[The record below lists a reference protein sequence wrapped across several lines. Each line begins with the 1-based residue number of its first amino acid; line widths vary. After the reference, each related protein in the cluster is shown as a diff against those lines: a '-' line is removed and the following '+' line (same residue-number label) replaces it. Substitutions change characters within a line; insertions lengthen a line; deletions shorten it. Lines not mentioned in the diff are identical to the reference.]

1 MNDYQNHP
9 LVGAVNLDNAMTK
22 LWDFYKKYFIGM
34 YIISVVLALL
44 TSLASAGID
53 ASMIQTVS
61 DPEEMMQILKGMAGP
76 YALVLLI
83 SLVFGVILHA
93 WVLERPL
100 GNPGFPFSL
109 LKKAAVALVPY
120 LLVMIVL
127 ITIGVIMTAF
137 GLVLL
142 VLPGFFAMFYIA
154 TVTIFALPLTLAESR
169 NPATVLSRSFTLAHR
184 NLWPN
189 MGWVIVVMLIVLVI
203 SLVIGA
209 ILMVPFT
216 GTFLKSFSNPE
227 EATALLDISRNP
239 LYIALSALATSL
251 VTPVFPILA
260 FILYFRN
267 RNDEAEQEIAANNE
281 EGLKVE
287 DLYPR
292 TPDNQ

>member
-9 LVGAVNLDNAMTK
+9 LAGAVSLDSAMTK
-22 LWDFYKKYFIGM
+22 LWDFYKKYFVGM
-34 YIISVVLALL
+34 YIISVILALL
-44 TSLASAGID
+44 TNLASAGID

-61 DPEEMMQILKGMAGP
+61 DPEEMIQILKGMAGP
-76 YALVLLI
+76 YALVIVI

-100 GNPGFPFSL
+100 GEPGFPVTL

-120 LLVMIVL
+120 LLVMIVMG
-127 ITIGVIMTAF
+127 TIGIILTAF

-142 VLPGFFAMFYIA
+142 ILPGFFAMFYIA
-154 TVTIFALPLTLAESR
+154 TVTMFSLPLTLAESR
-169 NPATVLSRSFTLAHR
+169 NPGQVLTRSFTLAHR

-209 ILMVPFT
+209 LLMVPFT

-239 LYIALSALATSL
+239 VYIAPSSLATAL

-267 RNDEAEQEIAANNE
+267 RIDDVQEITVDDDE

-292 TPDNQ
+292 MPDNQ

>member
-9 LVGAVNLDNAMTK
+9 LAGAVSLDSAMTK
-22 LWDFYKKYFIGM
+22 LWDFYKKYFVGM
-34 YIISVVLALL
+34 YIISVILALL
-44 TSLASAGID
+44 TNLASAGID

-61 DPEEMMQILKGMAGP
+61 DPEEMIQILKGMAGP
-76 YALVLLI
+76 YALVIVI

-100 GNPGFPFSL
+100 GEPGFPVTL

-120 LLVMIVL
+120 LLVMIVMG
-127 ITIGVIMTAF
+127 TIGIILTAF

-142 VLPGFFAMFYIA
+142 ILPGFFAMFYIA
-154 TVTIFALPLTLAESR
+154 TVTMFSLPLTLAESR
-169 NPATVLSRSFTLAHR
+169 NPGQVLTRSFTLAHR

-209 ILMVPFT
+209 LLMVPFT

-239 LYIALSALATSL
+239 VYIALSSLATAL

-267 RNDEAEQEIAANNE
+267 RIDDVQEITVDDDE

-292 TPDNQ
+292 MPDNQ

>member
-9 LVGAVNLDNAMTK
+9 LAGAVSLDSAMTK
-22 LWDFYKKYFIGM
+22 LWDFYKKYFVGM
-34 YIISVVLALL
+34 YIISVILALL
-44 TSLASAGID
+44 TNLASAGID

-61 DPEEMMQILKGMAGP
+61 DPEEMIQILKGMAGP
-76 YALVLLI
+76 YALVIVI

-100 GNPGFPFSL
+100 GEPGFPVTL

-120 LLVMIVL
+120 LLVMIVMG
-127 ITIGVIMTAF
+127 TIGIILTAF

-142 VLPGFFAMFYIA
+142 ILPGFFAMFYIA
-154 TVTIFALPLTLAESR
+154 TVTMFSLPLTLAESR
-169 NPATVLSRSFTLAHR
+169 NPGQVLTRSFTLAHR

-209 ILMVPFT
+209 LLMVPFT

-239 LYIALSALATSL
+239 VYIALSSLATAL

-267 RNDEAEQEIAANNE
+267 RLDDVQEITVDDDE

-292 TPDNQ
+292 MPDNQ

>member
-1 MNDYQNHP
+1 MNDYKNHP
-9 LVGAVNLDNAMTK
+9 LAGAVNLDSAMTK
-22 LWDFYKKYFIGM
+22 LWDFYKKYFVGM
-34 YIISVVLALL
+34 YIISVILALL
-44 TSLASAGID
+44 TSVASAGID
-53 ASMIQTVS
+53 TSMIQTVS
-61 DPEEMMQILKGMAGP
+61 DPEEMLQILKGMAGP
-76 YALVLLI
+76 YALVIII
-83 SLVFGVILHA
+83 SLVFGVILHS

-100 GNPGFPFSL
+100 GEPGFPVTL

-120 LLVMIVL
+120 LLVMIVMG
-127 ITIGVIMTAF
+127 TIGIILTAF

-142 VLPGFFAMFYIA
+142 ILPGFFAMFYIA
-154 TVTIFALPLTLAESR
+154 TVTMFSLPLTLAESR
-169 NPATVLSRSFTLAHR
+169 NPGQVLTRSFTLAHR

-209 ILMVPFT
+209 LLMVPFT

-239 LYIALSALATSL
+239 IYITLSSLATAL

-267 RNDEAEQEIAANNE
+267 RINDAQEITADDE
-281 EGLKVE
+281 GGLKVE

-292 TPDNQ
+292 MPDNQ

>member
-1 MNDYQNHP
+1 MNDYKNHP
-9 LVGAVNLDNAMTK
+9 LAGAVNIDSAMTK
-22 LWDFYKKYFIGM
+22 LWDFYKKYFPGM
-34 YIISVVLALL
+34 YVISVVLALL

-53 ASMIQTVS
+53 TSMLQS
-61 DPEEMMQILKGMAGP
+61 AYDPEEMLQLMKGMAGP
-76 YALVLLI
+76 YLLVMLI

-93 WVLERPL
+93 WVLDRPM
-100 GNPGFPFSL
+100 GEQGFPVILIRKTAISL
-109 LKKAAVALVPY
+109 IPF

-127 ITIGVIMTAF
+127 MTIGVIMIAL

-154 TVTIFALPLTLAESR
+154 TVAMFALPLTLTESR
-169 NPATVLSRSFTLAHR
+169 NPAHVLTRSFTLAHR

-209 ILMVPFT
+209 IIMIPFS
-216 GTFLKSFSNPE
+216 GSFIRSIGNPE
-227 EATALLDISRNP
+227 EVTAILEINSNP
-239 LYIALSALATSL
+239 LYIALSALTTSL

-267 RNDEAEQEIAANNE
+267 RNEEPEQEAAEVND

-292 TPDNQ
+292 VPEDQ

>member
-1 MNDYQNHP
+1 MNDFQNHP
-9 LVGAVNLDNAMTK
+9 LAGAVDLDSAMTK
-22 LWDFYKKYFIGM
+22 LWAFYRKYFVGM

-44 TSLASAGID
+44 TSLVSAGID
-53 ASMIQTVS
+53 TTAIQTVT
-61 DPEEMMQILKGMAGP
+61 DPEEMLQIMKGMAGP

-93 WVLERPL
+93 WVLDKPL
-100 GNPGFPFSL
+100 GEPGFAATL
-109 LKKAAVALVPY
+109 LKKSAFALIPY

-127 ITIGVIMTAF
+127 MTIGMIMTAF

-142 VLPGFFAMFYIA
+142 VVPGIFALFYIA
-154 TVTIFALPLTLAESR
+154 TVTMFALPLTLAESH
-169 NPATVLSRSFTLAHR
+169 NPAHVLSGSFTLAHR

-189 MGWVIVVMLIVLVI
+189 MGWVIVVMLIILVV

-216 GTFLKSFSNPE
+216 GTFLKSINNPE
-227 EATALLDISRNP
+227 EATTLLEISRNP
-239 LYIALSALATSL
+239 AYIILSALATSL

-267 RNDEAEQEIAANNE
+267 RYAEVQQEAAPDRE
-281 EGLKVE
+281 ESLKVE
-287 DLYPR
+287 DLYPK
-292 TPDNQ
+292 TPDKE

>member
-1 MNDYQNHP
+1 MNDYKNHP
-9 LVGAVNLDNAMTK
+9 LAGAVNLDSAMTK
-22 LWDFYKKYFIGM
+22 LWDFYKKYFVGM
-34 YIISVVLALL
+34 YIISVILALL
-44 TSLASAGID
+44 TSVASAGID
-53 ASMIQTVS
+53 TSMIQTVS
-61 DPEEMMQILKGMAGP
+61 DPEEMLQILKGMAGP
-76 YALVLLI
+76 YALVIII
-83 SLVFGVILHA
+83 SLVFGVILHS

-100 GNPGFPFSL
+100 GEPGFPVTL

-120 LLVMIVL
+120 LLVMIVMG
-127 ITIGVIMTAF
+127 TIGIILTAF

-142 VLPGFFAMFYIA
+142 ILPGFFAMFYIA
-154 TVTIFALPLTLAESR
+154 TVTMFSLPLTLAESR
-169 NPATVLSRSFTLAHR
+169 NPGQVLTRSFTLAHR

-209 ILMVPFT
+209 LLMVPFT

-239 LYIALSALATSL
+239 IYITLSSLATAL

-267 RNDEAEQEIAANNE
+267 RINDAQEITADDDE
-281 EGLKVE
+281 GGLKVE

-292 TPDNQ
+292 MPDNQ

>member
-1 MNDYQNHP
+1 MNDFQNHP
-9 LVGAVNLDNAMTK
+9 LTGAANLDSAMTK
-22 LWDFYKKYFIGM
+22 LWAFYKKYFVGM

-53 ASMIQTVS
+53 ASMLQTVT
-61 DPEEMMQILKGMAGP
+61 DPEEMLQILKGMAGP
-76 YALVLLI
+76 YALILLI
-83 SLVFGVILHA
+83 SFVFGVILHA

-100 GNPGFPFSL
+100 GEPGFPGTL
-109 LKKAAVALVPY
+109 LKKSALALIPY

-127 ITIGVIMTAF
+127 MTIGMIMTAF

-142 VLPGFFAMFYIA
+142 VLPGIFALFYIA
-154 TVTIFALPLTLAESR
+154 TVTMFALPLTLAESR
-169 NPATVLSRSFTLAHR
+169 NPAHVLSRSFTLAHR

-189 MGWVIVVMLIVLVI
+189 MGWVIVVMLIILVV

-216 GTFLKSFSNPE
+216 GTFLKSFTNPE
-227 EATALLDISRNP
+227 EATTLLDISRNP
-239 LYIALSALATSL
+239 VYIILSALTTSL

-267 RNDEAEQEIAANNE
+267 REEEVQQEEVADSE
-281 EGLKVE
+281 ERLKVE
-287 DLYPR
+287 DLYPK